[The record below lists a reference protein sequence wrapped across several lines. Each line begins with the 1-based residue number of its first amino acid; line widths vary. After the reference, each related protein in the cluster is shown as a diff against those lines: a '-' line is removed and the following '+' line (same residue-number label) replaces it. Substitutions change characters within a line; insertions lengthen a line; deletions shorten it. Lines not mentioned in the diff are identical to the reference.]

1 MFSQLPPA
9 NDDDDDSSNHA
20 ANNASSNLPW
30 HQKISRALHLTI
42 LLTLSATTFLLFLQT
57 QAISLRLSSTQS
69 QLQELQHKLETSTQD
84 IEIQV
89 EKQHDLTVI
98 HMAGTFALLSCLIS
112 SFHMTAHLRKMNQPS
127 VQRKILAI
135 LWMSPI
141 YAVTS
146 FLSLVFPPSAEGY
159 LDILKNFYESYVIYQ
174 FLSFLIAVLGR
185 GDRGAVVRTLSRHA
199 DHLDRPYRC
208 LYCLFHPKPEEGGS
222 EAMAN
227 AVLLECQVLAMQ
239 FVFFRPL
246 TSILGFVLDLI
257 EGDQV
262 GDEGS
267 GSHVSW
273 SFFYSPRFFV
283 LLVENVSVFFA
294 FAGLLKFYHAVREEL
309 AWCQPFAK
317 FMTIKGV
324 VFMTF
329 WQGVVISIIFHA
341 NNNIDDDDDDGNTS
355 STPNNNPNS
364 ITSPQKIQSIL
375 ICMEMLLFSIAHF
388 CVFPAEEW
396 EEGYKIRYYEGPGFG
411 FQDFAEDVSMIID
424 SGKRSLRARKGINRE
439 ENGNIGVGNGER
451 VRLESFCEENE
462 IVDGLNGSNRV
473 APSSSSFGS
482 MDDVVVGTDD
492 GVDQKALV

>member
-1 MFSQLPPA
+1 VQIRFF
-9 NDDDDDSSNHA
+9 H
-20 ANNASSNLPW
+20 
-30 HQKISRALHLTI
+30 HFALLTI
-42 LLTLSATTFLLFLQT
+42 LCVTFAKF
-57 QAISLRLSSTQS
+57 AS
-69 QLQELQHKLETSTQD
+69 
-84 IEIQV
+84 
-89 EKQHDLTVI
+89 TVI
-98 HMAGTFALLSCLIS
+98 LMIS
-112 SFHMTAHLRKMNQPS
+112 R
-127 VQRKILAI
+127 R
-135 LWMSPI
+135 
-141 YAVTS
+141 
-146 FLSLVFPPSAEGY
+146 
-159 LDILKNFYESYVIYQ
+159 
-174 FLSFLIAVLGR
+174 
-185 GDRGAVVRTLSRHA
+185 
-199 DHLDRPYRC
+199 
-208 LYCLFHPKPEEGGS
+208 
-222 EAMAN
+222 
-227 AVLLECQVLAMQ
+227 
-239 FVFFRPL
+239 
-246 TSILGFVLDLI
+246 
-257 EGDQV
+257 
-262 GDEGS
+262 
-267 GSHVSW
+267 
-273 SFFYSPRFFV
+273 
-283 LLVENVSVFFA
+283 
-294 FAGLLKFYHAVREEL
+294 
-309 AWCQPFAK
+309 CQPFAK